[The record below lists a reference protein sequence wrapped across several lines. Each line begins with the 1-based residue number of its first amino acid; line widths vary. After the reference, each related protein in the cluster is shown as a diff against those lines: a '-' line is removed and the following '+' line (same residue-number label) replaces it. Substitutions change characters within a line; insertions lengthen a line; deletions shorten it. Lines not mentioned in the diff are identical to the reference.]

1 MQPYSRPVPGTLYST
16 ENSTSFPI
24 SFFLRNSLASHAKG
38 CKVNQSDLISKN
50 ARISFSFFRLYVPKG
65 GLNKKLQA
73 KKQTKKIVYSNC
85 KDLSFWFRY
94 PYTVYLLNNM
104 NISSSH
110 SLLYST
116 SQSSPLSSSLIY
128 SDMKRYWTSDL
139 QKMDHYRNFRK
150 IHSDSIN
157 LIQSPKSI
165 LMCKCPMKGA
175 CHQKK

>member
-50 ARISFSFFRLYVPKG
+50 ASISFSFFRLYVPKG
-65 GLNKKLQA
+65 GLNKKIQA
-73 KKQTKKIVYSNC
+73 KKQTKTIAYSNC

-104 NISSSH
+104 NISPSH

-116 SQSSPLSSSLIY
+116 S
-128 SDMKRYWTSDL
+128 
-139 QKMDHYRNFRK
+139 
-150 IHSDSIN
+150 
-157 LIQSPKSI
+157 
-165 LMCKCPMKGA
+165 
-175 CHQKK
+175 

>member
-50 ARISFSFFRLYVPKG
+50 ASISFSFFRLYVPKG
-65 GLNKKLQA
+65 GLNKKIQA

-85 KDLSFWFRY
+85 KDLSFWFRN
-94 PYTVYLLNNM
+94 PYTVYLLNNT
-104 NISSSH
+104 NISLSH

-116 SQSSPLSSSLIY
+116 S
-128 SDMKRYWTSDL
+128 
-139 QKMDHYRNFRK
+139 
-150 IHSDSIN
+150 
-157 LIQSPKSI
+157 
-165 LMCKCPMKGA
+165 
-175 CHQKK
+175 